1 MIVNCDYCDAEFNI
15 KPSQLKR
22 SKNNFCSK
30 ECHNSFRH
38 ENNVKEMSVKVGE
51 DFKTWIERKY
61 LTEML
66 SIRKISK
73 ILYGDEKHMSSVR
86 NWLNKFDIPIRHGS
100 EAIKTQW
107 IDSEERREISRNL
120 AKKYLQQESV
130 RKRIKNIQQTEEYRL
145 KQRISKLGS
154 KNGMFGVIGEK
165 HPRWDESRTHE
176 QRTKERKTFEY
187 SQWRTSVFER
197 DDWKCKVC
205 NDDKGGNL
213 TAHHLNSYDE
223 FENERYLIDNG
234 VTLCDKCHK
243 SFHSKFG
250 YGKNTREQFE
260 SFLKEVS
267 TIQ

>member
-1 MIVNCDYCDAEFNI
+1 
-15 KPSQLKR
+15 
-22 SKNNFCSK
+22 
-30 ECHNSFRH
+30 
-38 ENNVKEMSVKVGE
+38 MSEKVGE
-51 DFKTWIERKY
+51 DFRNWIKQRY
-61 LTEML
+61 LIDLL
-66 SIRKISK
+66 SIRNISN

-86 NWLNKFDIPIRHGS
+86 NWLNKFDIPIRQGP

-107 IDSEERREISRNL
+107 IDADERREASRNL
-120 AKKYLQQESV
+120 AKENLQQESV
-130 RKRIKNIQQTEEYRL
+130 RNRIKNIQQTEEYKL
-145 KQRISKLGS
+145 KQSKAKRGS
-154 KNGMFGVIGEK
+154 NNGMFGVIGEN

-176 QRTKERKTFEY
+176 QRTEERKTFEY

-213 TAHHLNSYDE
+213 TAHHLNSYDK

-260 SFLKEVS
+260 SFLKEAS
-267 TIQ
+267 TK